1 MDKSKYIKTNDLD
14 LSKFIKP
21 GDSVICGQAS
31 GEPVSL
37 TEKLV
42 EQRERIGPINLFL
55 GLSLSKIFQPKHAD
69 YIRFDSFGPMGNS
82 RRLAEAGVLNITP
95 VNYAQINQYIKEG
108 SLDCDVALVLLSPPG
123 PDGKYGFGL
132 VNDYIR
138 AAIDKARVVIGEV
151 NDQIPWVYSEGS
163 PEIEKFSAIIET
175 SRPPLEVGPGKISG
189 VDNRIGE
196 IVSRYIEDGSVLQI
210 GMGSI
215 PEAIAASIED
225 RRDLGFH
232 SGMAGDYLVD
242 LMEKGVVTNE
252 LKPIDRG
259 VSSAAVF
266 VGSNRLYDFVRCN
279 RAVKLRPSWHTHSG
293 DLHRFDRL
301 ISVNSALE
309 VDLTGQIGAEE
320 INGVAKSAIGGQ
332 PDLVRAAHRSIDGH
346 AIIALPSSAVG
357 GKVSRIVKSLSGPVT
372 TPRSDVD
379 VVVTEN
385 GFADL
390 RGKNLTER
398 KRLLVKLAAPQ
409 FQAALM
415 DDKHIKGTQFLEN

>member
-1 MDKSKYIKTNDLD
+1 MLILDKSKFIKNNDLD
-14 LSKFIKP
+14 LSEFIQP
-21 GDSVICGQAS
+21 GDNVICGQAS

-42 EQRERIGPINLFL
+42 EQRERIGAVNLFL
-55 GLSLSKIFQPKHAD
+55 GLSLSESFQPEHAD
-69 YIRFDSFGPMGNS
+69 YISFDSFGPMGNT
-82 RRLAEAGVLNITP
+82 RRLFDAGVLNITP
-95 VNYAQINQYIKEG
+95 VNYAQINQYINEG
-108 SLDCDVALVLLSPPG
+108 TLACDVALVLLSPPG
-123 PDGKYGFGL
+123 PDGKHGFGL

-138 AAIDKARVVIGEV
+138 AAINKARVVIGEV
-151 NDQIPWVYSEGS
+151 NDQVPWVYSEGS
-163 PEIEKFSAIIET
+163 PEISKFSAIIET
-175 SRPPLEVGPGKISG
+175 SRPLLTVDSSKVSS
-189 VDNRIGE
+189 VDNKIAK
-196 IVSRYIEDGSVLQI
+196 IVGRYIEDGSVLQI

-215 PEAIAASIED
+215 PEAIATSIGD

-259 VSSAAVF
+259 VSTTAVL
-266 VGSNRLYDFVRCN
+266 VGSKRLYDFVRCN
-279 RAVKLRPSWHTHSG
+279 KAVKLRPSWHTHSG

-309 VDLTGQIGAEE
+309 VDLTGQVGAEE
-320 INGVAKSAIGGQ
+320 INGIAKSAIGGQ
-332 PDLVRAAHRSIDGH
+332 PDLVRAAHRSAGGH

-357 GKVSRIVKSLSGPVT
+357 GKISRIVKSLSGPVT

-390 RGKNLTER
+390 RGKNLVER
-398 KRLLVKLAAPQ
+398 KRLLIKLAAPQ
-409 FQAALM
+409 FKAALM
-415 DDKHIKGTQFLEN
+415 DDKHIECP